1 MVSGALIV
9 GMVLSLLASL
19 RPALARSLGRD
30 EASTGGPRLVFLAT
44 LVPSFLVSG
53 LLVDWLGPQEGMILG
68 SLGTAICLASLGLN
82 RTYLAVLAAAAGLGA
97 AAALLHTATV
107 LLMPPVFEALGRP
120 TTSATNLGYLIMGL
134 SALVMSH
141 VLPLL
146 EKKTGLRQGLLLLAL
161 VSLVPAAAAGL
172 APEAPFHNGG
182 RAAGVGEIL
191 SDPWLWLAGLLLLL
205 YAPLESAATTWAPE
219 YLVEA
224 GRSPRGVGVVLLGF
238 SVAFLGGRF
247 LVALLP
253 PLLVPWAVL
262 FLLLLAA
269 ADVGNLMGVF
279 RPAGA
284 TFGVWVFG
292 ACLGPVLP
300 SLVGMTLGRPQ
311 GHRGAA
317 FGLLLAL
324 GSAGGLVVEPA
335 VAWFARGRP
344 VRYTMRLVMLVALLL
359 AAPALVL
366 CLMDATR

>member
-9 GMVLSLLASL
+9 GMVLPLLASL

-44 LVPSFLVSG
+44 LIPSFLVSG

-68 SLGTAICLASLGLN
+68 SLGTAICLAWLGLN
-82 RTYLAVLAAAAGLGA
+82 RTYLGVLAASAGLGA
-97 AAALLHTATV
+97 AAALLQTATTV
-107 LLMPPVFEALGRP
+107 LMPAALGLARMP
-120 TTSATNLGYLIMGL
+120 TSATNLGYLVVGL
-134 SALVMSH
+134 AALGASYL
-141 VLPLL
+141 LPLL

-172 APEAPFHNGG
+172 APAEQFPSRGWAP
-182 RAAGVGEIL
+182 GVGEVL

-205 YAPLESAATTWAPE
+205 YSPLESAATTWAPE
-219 YLVEA
+219 YLAEA
-224 GRSPRGVGVVLLGF
+224 GRSPRGVGVVLVGF
-238 SVAFLGGRF
+238 WVAFLGGRF

-300 SLVGMTLGRPQ
+300 SLVGTTFGRFEA
-311 GHRGAA
+311 HRGAA

-324 GSAGGLVVEPA
+324 GSAGGLVVQPA